1 MTWNILHVTIKT
13 CAFHS
18 TRSQT
23 QTFERIWFVALS
35 IFLLVTSCS
44 HSFVVSNWRY
54 PFSLLLGFNLWN
66 IAILWFLS
74 FLPRRSLHL
83 LCNHANGQPLSQGS
97 LLPRSTLPALLTCFV
112 MRDILCNSPL
122 KISNNLEVL
131 YGKHVKFTK
140 NGENIIII
148 DRTQLFIFQMFIIK
162 LRNWIIPFK
171 LALLLVTHDGGK
183 LTRVGELSLAERLQG
198 R

>member
-74 FLPRRSLHL
+74 FWPRRSLHL

-97 LLPRSTLPALLTCFV
+97 LLPTVGQLYQLCWPVSSCVTFFVTVHWKFQIILKFSMENTLNSRKTGK
-112 MRDILCNSPL
+112 ILS
-122 KISNNLEVL
+122 S
-131 YGKHVKFTK
+131 
-140 NGENIIII
+140 
-148 DRTQLFIFQMFIIK
+148 
-162 LRNWIIPFK
+162 
-171 LALLLVTHDGGK
+171 
-183 LTRVGELSLAERLQG
+183 
-198 R
+198 